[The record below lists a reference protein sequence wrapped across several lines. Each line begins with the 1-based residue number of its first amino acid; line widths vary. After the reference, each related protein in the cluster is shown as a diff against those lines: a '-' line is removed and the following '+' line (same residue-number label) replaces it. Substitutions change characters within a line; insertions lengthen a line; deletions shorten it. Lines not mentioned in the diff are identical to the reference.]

1 MSKYWFLALIPFVGG
16 LVLTAYE
23 ARIALTEHVLRR
35 MGRRAEAV
43 VTGHTAS
50 REGTYPSLHPV
61 VRWTDEQGEERGE
74 EQEHA
79 IAAAGPGAPRLSKG
93 AVVRIIHTPGVPG
106 TAALD
111 TPERYKTAVFGM
123 WLGVLLWV
131 GTLTAVLIRI
141 ATLLP
146 TYRY

>member
-1 MSKYWFLALIPFVGG
+1 MSKYWLLALIPFLGG

-61 VRWTDEQGEERGE
+61 VRWTDEQGEE
-74 EQEHA
+74 QEHA
-79 IAAAGPGAPRLSKG
+79 IAAAGPGAHRLSEG

-131 GTLTAVLIRI
+131 GALAAVLIRI

-146 TYRY
+146 EGTYYR

>member
-1 MSKYWFLALIPFVGG
+1 MSKYWLLTLIPFLGG

-23 ARIALTEHVLRR
+23 ARVALTEHVLRR

-50 REGTYPSLHPV
+50 REGTYPALHPV
-61 VRWTDEQGEERGE
+61 VRWTDEHGE

-79 IAAAGPGAPRLSKG
+79 VAAAGPGAHRLSEG
-93 AVVRIIHTPGVPG
+93 AVVRVIHTPGVPG
-106 TAALD
+106 TAVLD

-123 WLGVLLWV
+123 WLGVLLWA
-131 GTLTAVLIRI
+131 GALTAVLIRI

>member
-1 MSKYWFLALIPFVGG
+1 MSKYWLLTLIPFLCG
-16 LVLTAYE
+16 LALTAYE
-23 ARIALTEHVLRR
+23 ARVALTEHVLRR

-43 VTGHTAS
+43 VTGHTTS

-61 VRWTDEQGEERGE
+61 VRWTDEHGE

-79 IAAAGPGAPRLSKG
+79 VVAAGPGAHRLSEG
-93 AVVRIIHTPGVPG
+93 AVVRIIHTPGAPG

-111 TPERYKTAVFGM
+111 TPERYRTAVFGM

-131 GTLTAVLIRI
+131 GALAAVLIRI